1 MRKFRIGIGLLLLSL
16 VWFSGMQNTSAASTN
31 IMVLLDGEPLEFDQP
46 PVIKSGRTLV
56 PFRKIF
62 EELGADVSYDSKTKT
77 VAAVR
82 ADKVIK
88 LKIGSVYTTVNGKT
102 VKIDVPAQIINS
114 RTMVPLRF
122 VSESIGAKVS
132 WDNYEKIVEIETV
145 AMIVDQYFQS
155 YNNGSYSLEISAEE
169 FFNRIE
175 NLGLDQEVVNVSLY
189 NSYLDAGKQFI
200 TSENFSVRMIEDEEY
215 GVYMTTFGEMI
226 DDNGNTLINGDFYVE
241 VYDLA
246 TDEVVLNEIGEL
258 DHLLYN
264 QSVYYT
270 TLMGLKDLGII
281 ED

>member
-16 VWFSGMQNTSAASTN
+16 IWFRGMQNTSAASTN
-31 IMVLLDGEPLEFDQP
+31 ILVLLDGEPLEFDQQ
-46 PVIKSGRTLV
+46 PVIKSGRILV

-215 GVYMTTFGEMI
+215 GVYMTTFGEII

-246 TDEVVLNEIGEL
+246 TDEVVLNDVGEL

>member
-1 MRKFRIGIGLLLLSL
+1 MRKVRVSIVLLLLSF
-16 VWFSGMQNTSAASTN
+16 VWFSGMQTASAASTN
-31 IMVLLDGEPLEFDQP
+31 IIVLLDGEPLAFDQA

-62 EELGADVSYDSKTKT
+62 EELGADVSYDSKSKT
-77 VAAVR
+77 VTAVR

-102 VKIDVPAQIINS
+102 VKIEVPAQIMNS
-114 RTMVPLRF
+114 RTLVPLRF

-132 WDNYEKIVEIETV
+132 WDNDEKIVEIET
-145 AMIVDQYFQS
+145 MEMMVDQYFQS
-155 YNNGSYSLEISAEE
+155 YNNGSYSLEISEAE

-175 NLGLDQEVVNVSLY
+175 NPGLDQEVVNVSLY
-189 NSYLDAGKQFI
+189 YSYLDDSQFI
-200 TSENFSVRMIEDEEY
+200 TSENFSVRKIEDDEY
-215 GVYMTTFGEMI
+215 GVYMTTFGELV
-226 DDNGNTLINGDFYVE
+226 DENGNTFIDGEFYME

-246 TDEVVLNEIGEL
+246 TDEIVLSDTGEL

-270 TLMGLKDLGII
+270 IPMGLKDLGII
-281 ED
+281 D